1 MDTKA
6 YASLLAEIHC
16 GILARISQGS
26 YTLNGVATGC
36 QPVSP
41 EERDLIRLVEST
53 ECCLACLIEN

>member
-26 YTLNGVATGC
+26 YTLNGVGRAASLSV
-36 QPVSP
+36 QKNV
-41 EERDLIRLVEST
+41 I
-53 ECCLACLIEN
+53 

>member
-41 EERDLIRLVEST
+41 EERDL
-53 ECCLACLIEN
+53 